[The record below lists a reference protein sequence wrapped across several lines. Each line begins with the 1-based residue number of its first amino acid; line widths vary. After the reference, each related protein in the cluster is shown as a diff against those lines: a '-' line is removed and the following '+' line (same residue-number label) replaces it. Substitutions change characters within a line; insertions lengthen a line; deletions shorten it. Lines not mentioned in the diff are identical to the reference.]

1 MAELEAALGE
11 GTATLSGSSA
21 SHFSDT
27 LFHSPDASAQT
38 DTPTMIDNHGEER
51 SESVLSTDFMSLFH
65 APGLK
70 THAVPRDHVE
80 QDAAAQKEKLI
91 NSAWRERAF
100 EKLADIPVS

>member
-11 GTATLSGSSA
+11 GTATVSGSSA
-21 SHFSDT
+21 SHLPDT
-27 LFHSPDASAQT
+27 LFQPPDASVQT
-38 DTPTMIDNHGEER
+38 NSPTMVDSHGDKR
-51 SESVLSTDFMSLFH
+51 NESVLSTDFMSLFH

-100 EKLADIPVS
+100 EKLADIPVR